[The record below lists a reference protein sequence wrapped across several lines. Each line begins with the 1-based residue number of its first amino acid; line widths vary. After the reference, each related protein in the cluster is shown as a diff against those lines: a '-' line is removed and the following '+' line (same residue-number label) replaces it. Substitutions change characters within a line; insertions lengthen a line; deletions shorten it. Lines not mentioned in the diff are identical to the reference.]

1 MLSVKVIILWQQSNY
16 KITNNNKESV
26 RMSINQENQ
35 TTKISLLDL
44 RYKKLRKK
52 IGEVEIYN
60 PNKELKLE
68 LEKEFTKRIT
78 EAFQSDNLNIN
89 TTIGMGEM
97 LTMYIPLLTNIDC
110 PEDVLL
116 INEILA
122 DPSPILEKVI
132 EEVSEILSEIF
143 TKTANNIIKF
153 AKSTNDVF
161 EDESLS
167 IEQRTEMLKQM
178 ELLIDETPDEEILI
192 TDEEIGI
199 GVEDEI

>member
-1 MLSVKVIILWQQSNY
+1 MLLVKVITLWQQSNY

-35 TTKISLLDL
+35 TKKISLLDL

-161 EDESLS
+161 EDESLT
-167 IEQRTEMLKQM
+167 IEQRTEMLRQM
-178 ELLIDETPDEEILI
+178 ELLIDDTPDEEILI
-192 TDEEIGI
+192 TDEEIG
-199 GVEDEI
+199 VEDEI

>member
-1 MLSVKVIILWQQSNY
+1 
-16 KITNNNKESV
+16 
-26 RMSINQENQ
+26 MSINQENQ
-35 TTKISLLDL
+35 TKKISLLDL
-44 RYKKLRKK
+44 RYKKLRKQ

-116 INEILA
+116 IKEILA

-161 EDESLS
+161 EDESLT

-178 ELLIDETPDEEILI
+178 ELLINDTPDEEILI
-192 TDEEIGI
+192 TDEEIGV

>member
-1 MLSVKVIILWQQSNY
+1 
-16 KITNNNKESV
+16 
-26 RMSINQENQ
+26 MSINQENQ
-35 TTKISLLDL
+35 TKKISLLDL

-60 PNKELKLE
+60 PDKELKLE

-78 EAFQSDNLNIN
+78 EAFQSDSLNIN

-122 DPSPILEKVI
+122 DPSPLLEKVI

-161 EDESLS
+161 EDESLT
-167 IEQRTEMLKQM
+167 IEQRTEMLRQM
-178 ELLIDETPDEEILI
+178 ELLIDDTPDEEILI
-192 TDEEIGI
+192 TDEEIGV

>member
-1 MLSVKVIILWQQSNY
+1 
-16 KITNNNKESV
+16 
-26 RMSINQENQ
+26 
-35 TTKISLLDL
+35 
-44 RYKKLRKK
+44 
-52 IGEVEIYN
+52 
-60 PNKELKLE
+60 
-68 LEKEFTKRIT
+68 
-78 EAFQSDNLNIN
+78 
-89 TTIGMGEM
+89 M

-161 EDESLS
+161 EDESLT

-178 ELLIDETPDEEILI
+178 ELLINDIPDEEILI